1 MVMDVFYDPQDE
13 AAKEFARQ
21 WAVQNDVEA
30 TNYSEFDRR
39 FLWSTFGKASDPDQG
54 EIMDTVWD
62 KYFDSRWKYF

>member
-21 WAVQNDVEA
+21 WAVQNDEEV
-30 TNYSEFDRR
+30 TNWSEFDRR

-54 EIMDTVWD
+54 EVMDTVWD
-62 KYFDSRWKYF
+62 KYFDSR